1 MTEHNEE
8 EQQQVSQSATEQE
21 HHHQQQQQQPNPE
34 EDEEHEEFK
43 IYIGRVPTKFTEDT
57 VKLILVDKLGGEAAA
72 EGGNGGDD
80 DAAVVVAV
88 AIVEKVELIYPHDD
102 ETGDNHN
109 NKNNNKNKNHPEGY
123 RADRAGDQTNHDKR
137 DKRETT
143 TKDDANA
150 NADREHRGFG
160 FVSFSTAAFRDAAL
174 KLGTIKGG
182 RKRTS
187 KRLYTMHLR
196 PYVPIADA
204 NTDANAELSE
214 NGRGESDARPTGRDV
229 CHLWSL
235 KRCPYGNECKFRHVG
250 EGGCLRREEDL
261 TPEEQKQLRRKRKG
275 KCFVYKKKGRCPK
288 GDDCPFSHD
297 FEPDVKARTGDSET
311 KSGSGGGGACVAVDA
326 VPKSEKD
333 CINWKTKGK
342 CRKGDKCPYK
352 HDPEVQ
358 KRALEKI
365 AKKKKRQRDG
375 EGGGDDSND
384 QKRRRKEK
392 QPLSVRVFGLNYD
405 TTEKD
410 VREFVQSMAGH
421 PVKTI
426 VFPRFEDS
434 GRSKGYCGVYFASPK
449 AAKDA
454 VAKCDGAE
462 LQGRWLRVQTGK
474 SMTVDQWEGLH
485 HK

>member
-8 EQQQVSQSATEQE
+8 EQRQVSQSATE
-21 HHHQQQQQQPNPE
+21 QQQQQQPNPE

-57 VKLILVDKLGGEAAA
+57 VKRILVDKLGGEAAA

-88 AIVEKVELIYPHDD
+88 AVVEKVELIYPHDD

-109 NKNNNKNKNHPEGY
+109 HNHNNKNKNHPEGY
-123 RADRAGDQTNHDKR
+123 RADRAGGQTNH

-150 NADREHRGFG
+150 NANASADKEHRGFG

-204 NTDANAELSE
+204 NADANAEPSE
-214 NGRGESDARPTGRDV
+214 NGRGESDALPTGRDV

-311 KSGSGGGGACVAVDA
+311 KSGSGGGACVAVDA

-375 EGGGDDSND
+375 EGDGDDANANAND

-410 VREFVQSMAGH
+410 VREFVESLAGH